1 MKKLLLLVTAMFLS
15 FGIYAQDSETPNRLL
30 IHQGY
35 NTTGYNMEKVDSLT
49 FARVEGEVAA
59 NVEIFEYNLDTVVL
73 SVTRTP
79 SCVGFM
85 IGIEGSIII
94 ASMTDDQI
102 AQYISTQSPTK
113 YYQDFE
119 SATLTGISLQAGTE
133 YSVITV
139 GIDEYGV
146 FGDVKTVEFTTEDPN
161 VVGDP
166 HVEAEL
172 IEANLYDFTIG
183 FTPNQ
188 YVSKYYCVADRK
200 GLLQQQYEQFAPM
213 FGFTNIG
220 EMITMWGIERT
231 GKTSNQWTQLAPN
244 TEYEVYIQAYDA
256 AGNMAPYQ
264 VFETSTLPLGGEG
277 TAEVTITL
285 GEYKLTEWYDD
296 QGNPVMLPSQFI
308 TFTPNDQASAYRLG
322 VYFERE
328 YDQYKEEIQ
337 QELCSENTMNMA
349 YWFQHEELTTDYQI
363 DPNTACVAIAAA
375 KNINNEWGPVTEL
388 RFTTPAEAATK
399 SNSGRIS
406 ARKFNSINTH
416 VAGTIPSLK
425 QKGQL
430 RLISK

>member
-1 MKKLLLLVTAMFLS
+1 MKKLLLLVTALFLS
-15 FGIYAQDSETPNRLL
+15 FGMYAQNSGNPNRLL
-30 IHQGY
+30 IHEGY
-35 NTTGYNMEKVDSLT
+35 NTKGFNIEKVDSLT
-49 FARVEGEVAA
+49 FATVEGEVAA

-85 IGIEGSIII
+85 IGIEGSVII

-102 AQYISTQSPTK
+102 AQYISNQSPYV

-119 SATLTGISLQAGTE
+119 SAALTGMALQAGTE

-139 GIDEYGV
+139 GIDQYGV
-146 FGDVKTVEFTTEDPN
+146 FGDVRTVEFTTEDPN
-161 VVGDP
+161 IVGDP
-166 HVEAEL
+166 YVEAEL
-172 IEANLYDFTIG
+172 IEANLYDFTVG

-188 YVSKYYCVADRK
+188 YVSKYYCVAGEK

-220 EMITMWGIERT
+220 EMITMWGVERT
-231 GKTSNQWTQLAPN
+231 GKTSFQWTQQTPN
-244 TEYEVYIQAYDA
+244 TEYEVYIQAYDL
-256 AGNMAPYQ
+256 AGNMAPHQ
-264 VFETSTLPLGGEG
+264 VFELSTQAMGGEG

-285 GEYKLTEWYDD
+285 GEYKLAEWYDD
-296 QGNPVMLPSQFI
+296 HGNPVMLPSQFI
-308 TFTPNDQASAYRLG
+308 TFTPNDQSSAYRFG
-322 VYFERE
+322 VYFERDYDE
-328 YDQYKEEIQ
+328 YTEEIH

-349 YWFQHEELTTDYQI
+349 HWFQHEELTTDYQI

-406 ARKFNSINTH
+406 ARKLNSNNTYT
-416 VAGTIPSLK
+416 AGTVPSLK